1 MVGKTSITIRY
12 IQGEFVTIDKSNR
25 TVNASCFEK
34 RIELKNKTFNL
45 NIWDTAGEEKY
56 HAMTPIFYRG
66 AHGAIIIF
74 DVTNRETFKRASKW
88 FHELTQFAEG
98 NTKIIL
104 VGNKIDL
111 PNREISREEANKLAK
126 EYNCEFYEV
135 SALEGFNV
143 NEIFESLTISIYNQ
157 RKKNKIEKRMELME
171 IKSGNNAN
179 NNSNKK
185 TKLNI
190 INDIENV
197 GVSENRKGSCC

>member
-171 IKSGNNAN
+171 IKSGNNAD

>member
-1 MVGKTSITIRY
+1 MVGKTSMSIRF
-12 IQGEFVTIDKSNR
+12 IKGKFQKIELSNR
-25 TVNASCFEK
+25 TINASCYKKNIEIEK
-34 RIELKNKTFNL
+34 TIVDL

-56 HAMTPIFYRG
+56 HALAPIFYRG
-66 AHGAIIIF
+66 AQGAVIIF
-74 DVTNRETFKRASKW
+74 DVTNRETFNRATKW
-88 FHELTQFAEG
+88 FNELSNYAEG
-98 NTKIIL
+98 KPKIVL

-126 EYNCEFYEV
+126 EYNCEFFEV

-143 NEIFESLTISIYNQ
+143 NEIFESLTMSIYNQ

-171 IKSGNNAN
+171 IKSGNNTN